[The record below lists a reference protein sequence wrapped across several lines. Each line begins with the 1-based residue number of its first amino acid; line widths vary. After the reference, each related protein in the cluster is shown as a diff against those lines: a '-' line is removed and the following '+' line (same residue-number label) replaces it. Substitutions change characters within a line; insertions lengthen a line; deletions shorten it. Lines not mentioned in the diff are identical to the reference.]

1 MSLAD
6 IGGGDNN
13 MTSESI
19 KKCLR
24 NEKNDKDI
32 KLGEKKKKL
41 YEHKLLTN

>member
-13 MTSESI
+13 VASESI

-24 NEKNDKDI
+24 NEKNKKDI
-32 KLGEKKKKL
+32 KLGEK
-41 YEHKLLTN
+41 NVV